1 MFADKLFLDLLSK
14 IKHQAQ
20 VFGFLNKV
28 LLYKFYCG
36 HTVVMLVCISFLRTK
51 AIDWILRSF
60 LCHFNDVT
68 AQVISLGAGYDSSCF
83 RLLSEGAKSTFIE
96 IDFPQTVQN
105 KSSIVKSTPELYGLL
120 QDPVFDEGSAIA
132 PLRSK
137 QYSLVGV
144 DLCNVRL
151 LEQTLS
157 SLVSFV
163 IPTLLLSECV
173 MTYMDVK
180 DSQRLI
186 EWACRKFDNS
196 MFVTYEQIHPSDGFG
211 LVM

>member
-1 MFADKLFLDLLSK
+1 M
-14 IKHQAQ
+14 
-20 VFGFLNKV
+20 V
-28 LLYKFYCG
+28 
-36 HTVVMLVCISFLRTK
+36 
-51 AIDWILRSF
+51 
-60 LCHFNDVT
+60 
-68 AQVISLGAGYDSSCF
+68 SLGAGYDSSCF
-83 RLLSEGAKSTFIE
+83 RFLSEGAKSTFVE
-96 IDFPQTVQN
+96 IDFPQTVHN
-105 KSSIVKSTPELYGLL
+105 KSRIIKSTPELHRLL
-120 QDPVFDEGSAIA
+120 QDPVFDDGITTV

-144 DLCNVRL
+144 DLCNVQL

-157 SLVSFV
+157 SLINFSL
-163 IPTLLLSECV
+163 PTLLLSECV

-196 MFVTYEQIHPSDGFG
+196 MFVTYEQIHPNDGFG